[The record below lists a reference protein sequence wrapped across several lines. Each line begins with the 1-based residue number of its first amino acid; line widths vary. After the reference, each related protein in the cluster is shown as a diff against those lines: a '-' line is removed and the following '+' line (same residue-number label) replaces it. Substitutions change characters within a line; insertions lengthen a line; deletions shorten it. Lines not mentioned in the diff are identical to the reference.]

1 MNYTIIKNHNERVKA
16 TDTVFFL
23 GDFCFRN
30 TKGGKLGEGELSKA
44 NEYLAQLNGRFVFIG
59 GNHDDNNSL
68 NTPILGALLHLG
80 GKSIWCCHNPVDAED
95 FVDLVLCGH
104 IHEKW
109 KFSKTEDG
117 TPIVNVGCDVWNF
130 RPIKIDEILNE
141 LQKWEKGK
149 IDNFGK
155 EIKK

>member
-1 MNYTIIKNHNERVKA
+1 
-16 TDTVFFL
+16 
-23 GDFCFRN
+23 
-30 TKGGKLGEGELSKA
+30 
-44 NEYLAQLNGRFVFIG
+44 
-59 GNHDDNNSL
+59 
-68 NTPILGALLHLG
+68 
-80 GKSIWCCHNPVDAED
+80 VDAED